1 MDVVD
6 VDVPVVEVE
15 VDVSVVEVEVDVS
28 VVEVEVVVV
37 VDCVDVVGASVE
49 VVGVSVV
56 PGADPHPTRFALTII
71 SSNNPAIVVAAPPKL
86 STPKPIQSR
95 DCGKLR
101 PAGTFEPIPLGC
113 SQVTALPST

>member
-1 MDVVD
+1 VDVVD

-15 VDVSVVEVEVDVS
+15 VDVSVVEVDVK
-28 VVEVEVVVV
+28 VVV
-37 VDCVDVVGASVE
+37 VDVVGASVE

-56 PGADPHPTRFALTII
+56 PGADPHPARFALTIM

-101 PAGTFEPIPLGC
+101 PTGTFEPIPLGC

>member
-1 MDVVD
+1 VDVVD

-15 VDVSVVEVEVDVS
+15 VDVSVVEVD
-28 VVEVEVVVV
+28 VEVVV
-37 VDCVDVVGASVE
+37 VDVVGASVE

-56 PGADPHPTRFALTII
+56 PGADPHPTRFALTIM

-101 PAGTFEPIPLGC
+101 PTGTFEPIPLGC